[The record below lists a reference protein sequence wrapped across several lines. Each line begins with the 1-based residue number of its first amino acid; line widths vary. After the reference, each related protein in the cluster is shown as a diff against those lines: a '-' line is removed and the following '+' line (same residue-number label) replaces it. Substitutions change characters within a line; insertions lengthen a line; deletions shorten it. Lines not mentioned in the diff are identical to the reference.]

1 MDREEAIYH
10 LRRKN
15 EGKILE
21 YQKEVDELIHE
32 IDNIKREPRASS
44 ILVEGYISY
53 ICERLLAYRFDADV
67 FDHLD
72 LHSKRELLQKLG
84 IIDKK
89 LSKDISKVQEI
100 RNIYAHKRK
109 IKDQN
114 ILDELNNKMRSTHT
128 FSLMNKDFQNRLEG
142 FELFLTIASQIL
154 SQLNQKYNMLMIAEI
169 NKFAESLKEN

>member
-1 MDREEAIYH
+1 MDEEEAIQH

-32 IDNIKREPRASS
+32 IDTIKREPRASA

-53 ICERLLAYRFDADV
+53 ICERLLAYRFDVDV

-72 LHSKRELLQKLG
+72 LHAKRELLQKLG
-84 IIDKK
+84 IINKE
-89 LSKDISKVQEI
+89 LSKDIAKVQEI

-109 IKDQN
+109 IKDQGVLN
-114 ILDELNNKMRSTHT
+114 ELNNKMRSTHT
-128 FSLMNKDFQNRLEG
+128 FTLMNKDFQNRLEG
-142 FELFLTIASQIL
+142 FELFLSIASHIL
-154 SQLNQKYNMLMIAEI
+154 TQLNQKYNMLMIAEI
-169 NKFAESLKEN
+169 NKYAELLKK